1 MNSRIIQIL
10 RELMA
15 SEEAVTSEYLANI
28 INVTSRTVRDDIK
41 ALGRLLDSNG
51 AKINSI
57 RGSGYVLHIEDDQ
70 RFRSYLQQF
79 LDEEK
84 GEDTVIPDSP
94 DERIKYLIRRF
105 LLAEGYL
112 KLDELC
118 EEMHISK
125 STIQNDVR
133 QVKKVLE
140 NYAIHLD
147 KRPSYGM
154 KVIGSEVKLR
164 FAMSEYVFDR
174 SANVAKSI
182 WQDQL
187 SSITDQKNL
196 DAIWSVIMN
205 QIKEN
210 GITLSDIAINNL
222 FIHIAIAYKR
232 IKSGH
237 HVSLFKKELNEII
250 DQKEYEVAK
259 KIVVKT
265 EELLGVTFPQ
275 EEIAYIA
282 IHLLGTKM
290 ISQTN
295 MSEQEIGLVMEDNI
309 YRMTMLVLNSIE
321 SKLHLGIRHDREL
334 IIGLGL
340 HLKPAINRYKYG
352 MNVRNPMIDDIK
364 TNYPLAFEAGIV
376 AGMVLEEEMEVS
388 IDENEIGY
396 IALHIGAAIERSKL
410 QTGPK
415 RCIIVCASG
424 LGSAQLLKY
433 KLKSKFGSKLDVIGT
448 TEFYKL
454 QQIPFEEIDFIV
466 SSVPITEKVSVP
478 VIEVNTILGDKD
490 LDKIEAFV
498 IDNTSSVFEYIKQDL
513 LFLHQSFQ
521 TKDEV
526 LHFLVDVLEDKKLI
540 PDNYLNLIY
549 EREKVA
555 PTAYGNLVAIPHP
568 ITAQTN
574 STFLTICTLEKPIDW
589 ADKRVQFICLLNVE
603 KDSQK
608 DLQNMYEMLG
618 KIVDNAHL
626 IQQLNKCENYQ
637 EFIRALI
644 K

>member
-1 MNSRIIQIL
+1 
-10 RELMA
+10 MA
-15 SEEAVTSEYLANI
+15 SETAVTSEYLANI

-41 ALGRLLDSNG
+41 ALDSFLQANG
-51 AKINSI
+51 AKVNSI
-57 RGSGYVLHIEDDQ
+57 RGTGYELLIEDDQ

-79 LDEEK
+79 LEEEK
-84 GEDTVIPDSP
+84 GEDTIIPDSP
-94 DERIKYLIRRF
+94 EERIKYLIRRF
-105 LLAEGYL
+105 LLAESYL
-112 KLDELC
+112 KLDDLC

-125 STIQNDVR
+125 STIQNDLR
-133 QVKKVLE
+133 QVKKVLD
-140 NYAIHLD
+140 NYDIHLD
-147 KRPSYGM
+147 KRPNYGM
-154 KVIGSEVKLR
+154 KAIGSEVKLR

-174 SANVAKSI
+174 STNVAKSI

-187 SSITDQKNL
+187 SFITDQKNL
-196 DAIWSVIMN
+196 EAIWSVIIN
-205 QIKEN
+205 QIREN

-250 DQKEYEVAK
+250 DQKEYEVAQ
-259 KIVVKT
+259 KIVSKT
-265 EELLGVTFPQ
+265 EEVLGVTFPQ

-290 ISQTN
+290 VSQTN
-295 MSEQEIGLVMEDNI
+295 MSEQEIGQMMEDDI
-309 YRMTMLVLNSIE
+309 YHMTMTALESIE
-321 SKLHLGIRHDREL
+321 TKLHLGIRHDREL

-340 HLKPAINRYKYG
+340 HFKPAINRYKYG
-352 MNVRNPMIDDIK
+352 MNIRNPMINDIK

-376 AGMVLEEEMEVS
+376 VAMVLEEEMEVS

-396 IALHIGAAIERSKL
+396 IALHIGAAIERRKL

-415 RCIIVCASG
+415 RCMIVCASG
-424 LGSAQLLKY
+424 LGSAQLIKY
-433 KLKSKFGSKLDVIGT
+433 KLKSEFGSKLDIIGT

-454 QQIPFEEIDFIV
+454 KQIPFDKIDFII

-490 LDKIEAFV
+490 LDRIESFV
-498 IDNTSSVFEYIKQDL
+498 IDNTSVFEYIKHDL
-513 LFLHQSFQ
+513 LFLNQSFK
-521 TKDEV
+521 TKDDV
-526 LHFLVDVLEDKKLI
+526 LSFLVDKLKTRKLV
-540 PDNYLNLIY
+540 PDNYLSLVY
-549 EREKVA
+549 EREQVA

-568 ITAQTN
+568 ITAQTK

-589 ADKRVQFICLLNVE
+589 ADRQVQFICLLNVE
-603 KDSQK
+603 KNSRQ

-618 KIVDNAHL
+618 KIVDNTHL
-626 IQQLNKCENYQ
+626 IQQLIKCENYQ